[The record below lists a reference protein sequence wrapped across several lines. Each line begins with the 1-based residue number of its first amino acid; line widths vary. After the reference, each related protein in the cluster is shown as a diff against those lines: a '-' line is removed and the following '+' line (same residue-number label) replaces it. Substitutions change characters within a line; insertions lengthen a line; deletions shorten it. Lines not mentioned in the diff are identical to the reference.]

1 MEISK
6 LNDIFNLTDT
16 TDAYIAT
23 GNINKDVEGTLNI
36 QFNVNRVDGTYLG
49 DCSYS
54 KYPSS
59 TTAYFSISCSDSD
72 RLEHLSYSATLVEN
86 VLKHFESVN

>member
-1 MEISK
+1 MEINK
-6 LNDIFNLTDT
+6 LNDLFILTDT
-16 TDAYIAT
+16 ADAYITT
-23 GNINKDVEGTLNI
+23 GDISRDAEGTLNTH
-36 QFNVNRVDGTYLG
+36 FNVNRVDSTYLG

-59 TTAYFSISCSDSD
+59 TIAQLSISCSDSD
-72 RLEHLSYSATLVEN
+72 RLEHLSYSTTLVEN

>member
-6 LNDIFNLTDT
+6 RNDSFNLTDS
-16 TDAYIAT
+16 TDAYSASGDISR
-23 GNINKDVEGTLNI
+23 DVEGTLNI
-36 QFNVNRVDGTYLG
+36 HFNVNRVDGAYLG

-59 TTAYFSISCSDSD
+59 TTAHFSISCSDSD
-72 RLEHLSYSATLVEN
+72 RLEHLSYSTTLVEN
-86 VLKHFESVN
+86 VLKHFKSID